1 MNVAACCCLL
11 RVLCC
16 IAELDFVPLYANN
29 YVKAC
34 ENVLVLAGC
43 LDALLPKRLVL
54 FRLIMHAMYLFFGKL
69 LNAQRGR
76 ERAEFIEFV
85 LFSTWA
91 PNVGRRF
98 PLLINYQLV

>member
-16 IAELDFVPLYANN
+16 IAQLDFVPLYANN

-43 LDALLPKRLVL
+43 LDALVPKRLVL

-69 LNAQRGR
+69 LNAQREREKRLNLWNLYYLALGR
-76 ERAEFIEFV
+76 P
-85 LFSTWA
+85 TWA
-91 PNVGRRF
+91 VDF
-98 PLLINYQLV
+98 HS